1 MNADEPA
8 PLHRPRLH
16 RRRNLVG
23 VVATA
28 GVCFAAGV
36 VVALGVAV
44 ALDEDATTIVPV
56 ATPLEIQLSA
66 APPIT
71 VVAPPAPAPAPAPA
85 PIEEE
90 AEPPPPPR
98 ATMPRLDAQ
107 CFAIHSPEE
116 DPPAKMPESCQWD
129 DGFPAVSRD
138 GKLVVAKV
146 MVDDGGR
153 GNPNLTIRFLDVATS
168 KVVRDI
174 VVLDPD
180 EVDASDRPAK
190 RAQLQRKVAQRMAL
204 AQRVIDQRG
213 YRSLELLGTY
223 NSYHL
228 ELETDRTRVHAEFD
242 GNAVRAIDPATN
254 RVLWAHRF
262 VVPNPNQRDIETSDC
277 AGWRLRELAVAWD
290 PETRVVIGTSS
301 YDTGGCMCDTLGAE
315 QIVRMP

>member
-8 PLHRPRLH
+8 RLHRPRLH

-23 VVATA
+23 IVATA
-28 GVCFAAGV
+28 GVCFAAG
-36 VVALGVAV
+36 LGVAV

-56 ATPLEIQLSA
+56 ATPLEIQLPA

-71 VVAPPAPAPAPAPA
+71 VVAPPPTPAPAPA
-85 PIEEE
+85 PIDE
-90 AEPPPPPR
+90 AVEPPPPPR

-107 CFAIHSPEE
+107 CFIIHSPEE
-116 DPPAKMPESCQWD
+116 DPPESMPESCQWD

-146 MVDDGGR
+146 MDEDGGR

-180 EVDASDRPAK
+180 EVDASDPPAK
-190 RAQLQRKVAQRMAL
+190 RAQLVRRVAQRMAL

-213 YRSLELLGTY
+213 YRSLEPLGTS
-223 NSYHL
+223 NAYHDVV
-228 ELETDRTRVHAEFD
+228 ETDRTKVHADFD
-242 GNAVRAIDPATN
+242 GTAVRAIDPATN

-301 YDTGGCMCDTLGAE
+301 YDTGGCMCDTVGVE
-315 QIVRMP
+315 QIVRLP